1 MICGII
7 GGVEGATAV
16 TAVQTE
22 GPDLRRAVERYAILD
37 TPPEAAFDR
46 LTNMAVRLFNVP
58 MAVVSIAHGE
68 REFFKARRGLEV
80 AEISRGESFCAHLLG
95 RGEVLVVPDARADPR
110 FAAKALV
117 TGPTGIRFYA
127 GVPLTTDDGFNIG
140 SICIADTAPRD
151 LGPGDRRL
159 LADLGAIAM
168 DELELR
174 QHGAREAAELSERYR
189 LASRAT
195 SDAIWDWDLVTN
207 GLVWNDA
214 VEVLFGYRKDELG
227 PTAQWWIDRVHPA
240 DLDRV
245 KRDLYAVIEGG
256 GRGWKDE
263 YRFHRADGSWA
274 EVLDRGFVMRDAEG
288 KPVRMIGAMT
298 DVSERKRADRAQG
311 AVLRIAQAAGTAATL
326 HDLLRSVHEII
337 AELMPAENFY
347 IALLRPG
354 TQMIVFPYLVDQ
366 LDLDKK
372 PRNVGRGLTGYVLRT
387 GEPLLLAD
395 WAQFDALVR
404 RGEVELIG
412 VPAVSWVGVPLKTQ
426 DRTVGVLV
434 AQSYTEG
441 VHYGERE
448 KELLQFVSTQV
459 AHAIERKQADD
470 SLAESE
476 RRSRALIENSSDG
489 IAIIDPEG
497 NVTFRSASV
506 PRILGY
512 GDENLSQIGEY
523 VHPDDRA
530 MFEGKWR
537 EVLAHPGVLIQT
549 VARVRHQNGS
559 WRVLESLLV
568 NLVSDPAVRGVV
580 SNFRDITDRKQIE
593 AQLMAAD
600 RMVSVGTLAAG
611 VAHEINN
618 PLAYVIANLA
628 YALEAVQTIQDVKT
642 RETVDALR
650 EAQQGAERV
659 RQIVRDLKA
668 FSRTDDAP
676 PGPVDVHQVVD
687 ASINMAWNEIR
698 HRARLVKDYQR
709 DLPRALGN
717 EARLGQ
723 IFLNLIVNAAQA
735 IPEGDAERNEI
746 RLSTGTSGG
755 NVTIAVKDTGAG
767 IPPENL
773 PRLFDPFFT
782 TKPVGVGT
790 GLGLFI
796 CQGIVRSL
804 GGDLTVQ
811 SQVGK
816 GSTFTVILP
825 MASARPQ
832 LAAPAVPPPA
842 PAPLRGR
849 ILAIDDEPLV
859 GAVLARALAA
869 HEVVSLTSAAEAL
882 KRIRGGERFDLIF
895 CDLMMPHMTGMDFYA
910 ALEKEAPE
918 VATQVMF
925 LTGGAF
931 TQGARDFLERTA
943 APTVEKPFD
952 LKSMRALV
960 TARLQKRS

>member
-1 MICGII
+1 MTAASAA
-7 GGVEGATAV
+7 GADDAG
-16 TAVQTE
+16 A
-22 GPDLRRAVERYAILD
+22 RRAAERYAILD

-46 LTNMAVRLFNVP
+46 LTHMASRIFGVP
-58 MAVVSIAHGE
+58 IAVVSIAHGN
-68 REFFKARRGLEV
+68 REFFKARLGLDLTEV
-80 AEISRGESFCAHLLG
+80 VRDQSFCAHLQG
-95 RGEVLVVPDARADPR
+95 RGEVLVVVDAREDPR
-110 FAAKALV
+110 FAHLPLV
-117 TGPTGIRFYA
+117 AGPAGIRFYA
-127 GVPLTTDDGFNIG
+127 GAPLTTADGFNIG
-140 SICIADTAPRD
+140 SISIADTVPRD
-151 LGPGDRRL
+151 LSADDRRL
-159 LADLGAIAM
+159 LADLAAIAM

-174 QHGAREAAELSERYR
+174 HHGTREAAELSERYQ

-195 SDAIWDWDLVTN
+195 SDAIWDWDLITN
-207 GLVWNDA
+207 GLSWNDA
-214 VEVLFGYRKDELG
+214 VEVLFGYPMDELG
-227 PTAQWWIDRVHPA
+227 PTVQWWIDRVHP
-240 DLDRV
+240 DDVGRV
-245 KRDLYAVIEGG
+245 KRGIYAVIDGG

-263 YRFHRADGSWA
+263 YRFRRADGSWA
-274 EVLDRGFVMRDAEG
+274 EVLDRGFVMRDTDG

-298 DVSERKRADRAQG
+298 DVSERKRADRAQD
-311 AVLRIAQAAGTAATL
+311 AVLRIAQAAATSATL
-326 HDLLRSVHEII
+326 HHLLRSIHQII

-347 IALLRPG
+347 IALLRPD
-354 TQMIVFPYLVDQ
+354 TQIIDFPYLEDQ
-366 LDLDKK
+366 RDLDKK

-387 GEPLLLAD
+387 GEPLLLNGEEAF
-395 WAQFDALVR
+395 AALAR
-404 RGEVELIG
+404 RGEIERIG
-412 VPAVSWVGVPLKTQ
+412 PASISWVGVPLKTQ

-441 VHYGERE
+441 VHYGERD
-448 KELLQFVSTQV
+448 KEMLRFVSTQV
-459 AHAIERKQADD
+459 AHAIERKRADD

-489 IAIIDPEG
+489 IAIIAIDG
-497 NVTFRSASV
+497 HLIFRSASV
-506 PRILGY
+506 GRILGY
-512 GDENLSQIGEY
+512 EITESLEPRDEI
-523 VHPDDRA
+523 VHPDDRS
-530 MFEGKWR
+530 MFAAKWR
-537 EVLAHPGVLIQT
+537 EVVANPGVPIPVTLR
-549 VARVRHQNGS
+549 ARHRDGS
-559 WRVLESLLV
+559 WRTLEAVYV
-568 NLVSDPAVRGVV
+568 NLVGDPAVRGVV
-580 SNFRDITDRKQIE
+580 TNFRDITERKQIE

-600 RMVSVGTLAAG
+600 RMASVGTLAAG

-618 PLAYVIANLA
+618 PLAYVIANLSFA
-628 YALEAVQTIQDVKT
+628 IEALSGIQDAKA
-642 RETVDALR
+642 RETIDALR
-650 EAQQGAERV
+650 EAQQGGERV

-676 PGPVDVHQVVD
+676 AGPVDVHQVID

-723 IFLNLIVNAAQA
+723 IFLNLLVNAAQA
-735 IPEGDAERNEI
+735 IPVGAAERNEI
-746 RLSTGTSGG
+746 RILTSAAGG
-755 NVTIAVKDTGAG
+755 NVTIQVRDTGTG
-767 IPPENL
+767 IAPEHL

-804 GGDLTVQ
+804 GGDLTVA
-811 SQVGK
+811 SELGK
-816 GSTFTVILP
+816 GSLFSVVLP
-825 MASARPQ
+825 TTPERPQ
-832 LAAPAVPPPA
+832 AVAPPQPQAPPA
-842 PAPLRGR
+842 LRGR

-859 GAVLARALAA
+859 GAVLTRALAA

-882 KRIRGGERFDLIF
+882 ARIRGGERFDLIF

-918 VATQVMF
+918 VVSRVTF

-943 APTVEKPFD
+943 ARTVEKPFD

-960 TARLQKRS
+960 ADRLREQL

>member
-1 MICGII
+1 MDGP
-7 GGVEGATAV
+7 TAV
-16 TAVQTE
+16 TGVQSTSAD
-22 GPDLRRAVERYAILD
+22 GAGARRAAERYAILD

-46 LTNMAVRLFNVP
+46 LTNMAVRLFGVP
-58 MAVVSIAHGE
+58 MAVVSIAHGD
-68 REFFKARRGLEV
+68 REFFKARRGF
-80 AEISRGESFCAHLLG
+80 EITEIPRDQSFCAHLLG
-95 RGEVLVVPDARADPR
+95 RGEVLVVVDAREDPR
-110 FAAKALV
+110 FAGNTLV
-117 TGPTGIRFYA
+117 TGPAGIRFYA
-127 GVPLTTDDGFNIG
+127 GAPLTTSDGFNIG
-140 SICIADTAPRD
+140 SISIADTVPRD
-151 LGPGDRRL
+151 LSPADRRL
-159 LADLGAIAM
+159 LADLSAIAM

-174 QHGAREAAELSERYR
+174 HHGTREAAELTERYQ

-195 SDAIWDWDLVTN
+195 SDALWDWDLVTN
-207 GLVWNDA
+207 ALAWNDA
-214 VEVLFGYRKDELG
+214 VGVLFGYRKDDLG
-227 PTAQWWIDRVHPA
+227 ASAQWWIDQLHPE
-240 DLDRV
+240 DLARV
-245 KRDLYAVIEGG
+245 KQGIYAVIEGG
-256 GRGWKDE
+256 GRGWKDA
-263 YRFHRADGSWA
+263 YRFRRADGSWA
-274 EVLDRGFVMRDAEG
+274 EVLDRGFVMRDGEG

-311 AVLRIAQAAGTAATL
+311 ALLRMAQAAATTSTL
-326 HDLLRSVHEII
+326 QDLLRSFHEII

-354 TQMIVFPYLVDQ
+354 TQIIDFPYLVDERDHDPAPQ
-366 LDLDKK
+366 
-372 PRNVGRGLTGYVLRT
+372 NVGRGLTAYILRT
-387 GEPLLLAD
+387 GEPLLINGDEA
-395 WAQFDALVR
+395 FDALAR
-404 RGEVELIG
+404 QGEVERVG
-412 VPAVSWVGVPLKTQ
+412 PASISWVGVPLKAQ

-448 KELLQFVSTQV
+448 MELLQFVSTQV
-459 AHAIERKQADD
+459 AHAIERKQADE

-497 NVTFRSASV
+497 KVVFRSASV
-506 PRILGY
+506 LRILGY
-512 GDENLSQIGEY
+512 ADQELTEIGAY

-537 EVLAHPGVLIQT
+537 EVLSHPGQLIPT

-580 SNFRDITDRKQIE
+580 SNFRDITERKQIE

-628 YALEAVQTIQDVKT
+628 FALEAMHAVQDV
-642 RETVDALR
+642 RAQETVEALR

-668 FSRTDDAP
+668 FSRTDESP

-709 DLPRALGN
+709 DLPRALGSD
-717 EARLGQ
+717 ARLGQ
-723 IFLNLIVNAAQA
+723 VFLNLIVNAAQA
-735 IPEGDAERNEI
+735 ISEGNAERNEI
-746 RLSTGTSGG
+746 RLSTGTAGAS
-755 NVTIAVKDTGAG
+755 VTIAIKDTGSG
-767 IPPENL
+767 IPAENL

-804 GGDLTVQ
+804 GGDLTVT

-825 MASARPQ
+825 VAGARAKP
-832 LAAPAVPPPA
+832 AAPPA
-842 PAPLRGR
+842 PPAVAAAPRAR

-882 KRIRGGERFDLIF
+882 ARIRTGERFDLIF

-910 ALEKEAPE
+910 ALEKEAPAV
-918 VATQVMF
+918 VAQVMF

-960 TARLQKRS
+960 AERLQKRR

>member
-1 MICGII
+1 MVR
-7 GGVEGATAV
+7 GVQGVLEAAAAQRAGSAGA
-16 TAVQTE
+16 
-22 GPDLRRAVERYAILD
+22 RRATERYAILD

-46 LTNMAVRLFNVP
+46 LTHMAARLFDVP
-58 MAVVSIAHGE
+58 MAVVAIAHGD
-68 REFFKARRGLEV
+68 REFFKARLGIALTEV
-80 AEISRGESFCAHLLG
+80 EREQSFCAHLLG
-95 RGEVLVVPDARADPR
+95 RGEVMVVTDARADPR
-110 FAAKALV
+110 FAGKALV
-117 TGPTGIRFYA
+117 TGETAIRFYA
-127 GVPLTTDDGFNIG
+127 GVPLTTNDGFNIG
-140 SICIADTAPRD
+140 SICIADTVPRD
-151 LGPGDRRL
+151 LAPADRRL
-159 LADLGAIAM
+159 LADLAAIAM
-168 DELELR
+168 DEMELR
-174 QHGAREAAELSERYR
+174 HHGAREAADLNERFQ

-207 GLVWNDA
+207 ALIWNDA
-214 VEVLFGYRKDELG
+214 VEVLFGYAKPDLG
-227 PTAQWWIDRVHPA
+227 PTVQWWIDRVHPE
-240 DLDRV
+240 DVDRI
-245 KRDLYAVIEGG
+245 KRGIYAVIDGG

-263 YRFHRADGSWA
+263 YRFRRADGSWA
-274 EVLDRGFVMRDAEG
+274 QVLDRGFVMRDADG
-288 KPVRMIGAMT
+288 KSVRMIGAMT
-298 DVSERKRADRAQG
+298 DVTDRKRADRAQG
-311 AVLRIAQAAGTAATL
+311 AVLRIAQAAGTAPTL
-326 HDLLRSVHEII
+326 QDLLRSIHQII
-337 AELMPAENFY
+337 AELMPADNFY

-354 TQMIVFPYLVDQ
+354 TQIIDFPYLVDQ
-366 LDLDKK
+366 RDLDKK

-387 GEPLLLAD
+387 GEPLLLNGEE
-395 WAQFDALVR
+395 QYDAMVR
-404 RGEVELIG
+404 SGEVERIG
-412 VPAVSWVGVPLKTQ
+412 PASNSWVGVPLKAQ

-441 VHYGERE
+441 LHYGERE

-459 AHAIERKQADD
+459 AHAIERKQADE

-489 IAIIDPEG
+489 VAILSPEG
-497 NVTFRSASV
+497 KFLFRSPSAL
-506 PRILGY
+506 RILGHA
-512 GDENLSQIGEY
+512 GDAPATDISAS

-530 MFEGKWR
+530 SFEAKWR
-537 EVLAHPGVLIQT
+537 EVLAHPGVLIPT
-549 VARVRHQNGS
+549 VSRARHQNGS

-568 NLVSDPAVRGVV
+568 NLIGDPAVRGVV
-580 SNFRDITDRKQIE
+580 SNFRDVTERKQIE

-628 YALEAVQTIQDVKT
+628 FAIEALHGSQDVKA
-642 RETVDALR
+642 RESVEALR

-676 PGPVDVHQVVD
+676 AGPVDVHQVVD

-698 HRARLVKDYQR
+698 HRARLVKDYRR

-746 RLSTGTSGG
+746 RISTSASGST
-755 NVTIAVKDTGAG
+755 VTIAVKDTGSG
-767 IPPENL
+767 IPPEHL

-804 GGDLTVQ
+804 GGDLTVV
-811 SQVGK
+811 SEVGK
-816 GSTFTVILP
+816 GSVFNVILP
-825 MASARPQ
+825 VSFERPPQ
-832 LAAPAVPPPA
+832 PAAPPPPQPA
-842 PAPLRGR
+842 PAARGR

-859 GAVLARALAA
+859 GAVLTRALSA

-882 KRIRGGERFDLIF
+882 ARIRAGEKFDLVF
-895 CDLMMPHMTGMDFYA
+895 CDLMMPHMTGMDFYV
-910 ALEKEAPE
+910 ALESEAPE
-918 VATQVMF
+918 VARQVIF

-943 APTVEKPFD
+943 APTVDKPFD
-952 LKSMRALV
+952 LKTMRALV
-960 TARLQKRS
+960 AGRLLNRR